1 VDDAHTTIAELKSL
15 MSQFVAERDWGKFHD
30 PKSVAMAVGVEAA
43 ELMEPFRWL
52 SASESADL
60 LNDAQRRSAVA
71 EELADVVLLCLEF
84 SAVSNIDIASAVRM
98 KLDVNNKRYPID
110 KSRGKSTKYTEL

>member
-1 VDDAHTTIAELKSL
+1 LDDAQTTIAELKSM
-15 MSQFVAERDWGKFHD
+15 MSQFVAERDWGRFHD

-52 SASESADL
+52 STEESTAL
-60 LNDAQRRSAVA
+60 LNDARRRSAVA

-84 SAVSNIDIASAVRM
+84 SAVSKIDIAEAVRA
-98 KLDVNNKRYPID
+98 KLELNKKRYPVE
-110 KSRGKSTKYTEL
+110 KSHGKSTKYTEL